1 MVDITKVQLNP
12 IPPPIVEL
20 QSANKVLQGKNE
32 ALNAILLVGGVFIGL
47 FIADKVI
54 TYLKEN
60 NERETK
66 NKFPRVQTSSRG

>member
-32 ALNAILLVGGVFIGL
+32 ALNAILIVGGFLLVYSLQI
-47 FIADKVI
+47 
-54 TYLKEN
+54 
-60 NERETK
+60 R
-66 NKFPRVQTSSRG
+66 